1 MICNQGH
8 EEEMKMNLEEQRQFI
23 LNGNMY
29 NDLSDELVEAREKTV
44 FLINE
49 YNASF
54 GKDVYKRQLELRM
67 VRIYFICSPSSLGM
81 TKLQLFKES
90 VCLSS

>member
-1 MICNQGH
+1 MHGN
-8 EEEMKMNLEEQRQFI
+8 EEEMTMNLEEQRQFI

-44 FLINE
+44 FLNNE

-54 GKDVYKRQLELRM
+54 G
-67 VRIYFICSPSSLGM
+67 
-81 TKLQLFKES
+81 
-90 VCLSS
+90 

>member
-1 MICNQGH
+1 
-8 EEEMKMNLEEQRQFI
+8 MNLEEQRQFI

-44 FLINE
+44 FLTNE

-54 GKDVYKRQLELRM
+54 GKPAEEREAILKKLFILNRISDVNLDITFQ
-67 VRIYFICSPSSLGM
+67 
-81 TKLQLFKES
+81 
-90 VCLSS
+90 

>member
-1 MICNQGH
+1 
-8 EEEMKMNLEEQRQFI
+8 MNLEEQRQFI

-44 FLINE
+44 FLTNE

-54 GKDVYKRQLELRM
+54 GKPAGSYPEETVKIHRER
-67 VRIYFICSPSSLGM
+67 CS
-81 TKLQLFKES
+81 F
-90 VCLSS
+90 

>member
-29 NDLSDELVEAREKTV
+29 NDLSDELVEAV
-44 FLINE
+44 
-49 YNASF
+49 
-54 GKDVYKRQLELRM
+54 KRR
-67 VRIYFICSPSSLGM
+67 YF
-81 TKLQLFKES
+81 
-90 VCLSS
+90 